1 MKSIWYNGVMMRM
14 FIDNPAQKK
23 SEAAVGQDCG
33 FFEELYIRG

>member
-23 SEAAVGQDCG
+23 SEAAVETAASLRSC
-33 FFEELYIRG
+33 I